1 MRVGSSLTP
10 QNCQVTKM
18 NSYNTKQLDTVYTIK
33 KKLLEINFWNDM
45 VNNYFHDFEYSIE
58 GRYVW
63 SKEITLS
70 EGACL
75 EQVSRA
81 YSENKG
87 NLLKV
92 LTTRQYDF
100 LMSNIQLFHS
110 VYRIGENLLIS
121 VI

>member
-1 MRVGSSLTP
+1 
-10 QNCQVTKM
+10 M

-45 VNNYFHDFEYSIE
+45 VNDYFHDFEYSIE

-63 SKEITLS
+63 SKEINRS

-87 NLLKV
+87 NILKV

-110 VYRIGENLLIS
+110 VYRIGENLLVS